1 MCNTTMC
8 VYTQSHISDVGLE
21 EAAVYV
27 CVCICVQALELQSIV
42 SHHWEVIGC
51 SAVTGEQLLT
61 GMNWLTED
69 ISARVFTMD

>member
-1 MCNTTMC
+1 MC
-8 VYTQSHISDVGLE
+8 
-21 EAAVYV
+21 V